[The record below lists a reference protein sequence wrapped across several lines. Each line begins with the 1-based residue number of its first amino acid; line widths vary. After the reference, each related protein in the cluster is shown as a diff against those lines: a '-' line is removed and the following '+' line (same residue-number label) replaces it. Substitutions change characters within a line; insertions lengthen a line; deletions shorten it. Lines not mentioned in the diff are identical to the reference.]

1 MCWYQWVPYGEY
13 MLGLARIGQ
22 RRSRGHHFMSL
33 DAILPMKYESEVTV
47 ALEFIGLG
55 FLT

>member
-1 MCWYQWVPYGEY
+1 MGALRRVH
-13 MLGLARIGQ
+13 ARIGQ